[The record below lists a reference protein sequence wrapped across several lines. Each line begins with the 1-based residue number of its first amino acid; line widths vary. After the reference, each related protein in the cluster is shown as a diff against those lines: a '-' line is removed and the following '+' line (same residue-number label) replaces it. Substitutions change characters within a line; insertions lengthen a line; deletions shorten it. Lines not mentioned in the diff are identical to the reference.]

1 MGDLK
6 QLKASVSHRGSSNLT
21 LSNHLAQ
28 SLPII
33 RKLCD
38 RLAIVP
44 GLSCPVINGKCK
56 MVGRYRAGHS
66 GTQGFD
72 GLHCC
77 SRRSMLE
84 DYAEPR
90 EMSMEFPQVG

>member
-1 MGDLK
+1 
-6 QLKASVSHRGSSNLT
+6 
-21 LSNHLAQ
+21 
-28 SLPII
+28 
-33 RKLCD
+33 
-38 RLAIVP
+38 
-44 GLSCPVINGKCK
+44 
-56 MVGRYRAGHS
+56 MVGSYRAGHS

-72 GLHCC
+72 GLHRR